1 MRQTNVPAVFKSN
14 VGVVLKGDTG
24 DSAYEIAVQNGF
36 EGTKEEWLESLKGE
50 ATKAEEYTK
59 QALAY
64 CNASQSYAVASGNSA
79 TESKGYR
86 DEAKDIKESIG
97 PEAASALAEIRAA
110 KSEAQMMKTQV
121 DLQARIAETN
131 ALQAQSDAAETRH
144 LYTETIRN
152 KNVATDAAERARRYA
167 EAAISPTL
175 LFYTREETQDI
186 INGVM
191 ADVDEKDTAIS
202 NRIDTVA
209 DSMSSAVAAEAE
221 RAGTAETNLSNKI
234 DTEISTL
241 DTALRQRIANALL
254 DYYTKSETY
263 SKAEVDTKI
272 SAIPRRHTEVVDT
285 LPATGEEDTIY
296 LVPGTGDDSD
306 KYKEYIW
313 VVLEGKGE
321 FIQLGSQSIDLSNY
335 VTKDKIVTMSATQ
348 PEYGLWLRPIL

>member
-1 MRQTNVPAVFKSN
+1 MRQTNEPATFKSK
-14 VGVVLKGDTG
+14 VGVVLKGNTG

-36 EGTKEEWLESLKGE
+36 VGTKEEWLESLKGE
-50 ATKAEEYTK
+50 ATRAEAYTQ

-79 TESKGYR
+79 TEAKGYR
-86 DEAKDIKESIG
+86 DEAKGIKESIG

-121 DLQARIAETN
+121 DHQARIAETN
-131 ALQAQSDAAETRH
+131 ALQTQADAAETRH

-191 ADVDEKDTAIS
+191 ADVAE
-202 NRIDTVA
+202 
-209 DSMSSAVAAEAE
+209 EAE

-241 DTALRQRIANALL
+241 DAALRQRIANALL

-263 SKAEVDTKI
+263 SKAEVDAKI

-296 LVPGTGDDSD
+296 LVPGTGADSD

-313 VVLEGKGE
+313 VVHEGTGE
-321 FIQLGSQSIDLSNY
+321 FIELGSQSIDLSNY

>member
-50 ATKAEEYTK
+50 ATKAEEYTQ

-64 CNASQSYAVASGNSA
+64 CNASQRYAVASGNSA
-79 TESKGYR
+79 TEAKGYR
-86 DEAKDIKESIG
+86 DEAKGIKESIG
-97 PEAASALAEIRAA
+97 PEAASALAEIRAT

-121 DLQARIAETN
+121 DFQARTAQTN
-131 ALQAQSDAAETRH
+131 ALQTQSDAAETRH

-152 KNVATDAAERARRYA
+152 KNVATDAAERARLYVEGA
-167 EAAISPTL
+167 MAPTL
-175 LFYTREETQDI
+175 IYFTREETQDLL
-186 INGVM
+186 NGVM
-191 ADVDEKDTAIS
+191 NQVDEKDTAIS

-209 DSMSSAVAAEAE
+209 GSMSSAIAAEAE

-241 DTALRQRIANALL
+241 DAALVQRIVNALF

-263 SKAEVDTKI
+263 SKAEVDTRI
-272 SAIPRRHTEVVDT
+272 STVHRRHNVVVES
-285 LPATGEEDTIY
+285 LPVTGDEDTIY

-306 KYKEYIW
+306 KYTEYIY
-313 VVLEGKGE
+313 VTHEGTGE
-321 FIQLGSQSIDLSNY
+321 FVRLGEQAIDLSNY